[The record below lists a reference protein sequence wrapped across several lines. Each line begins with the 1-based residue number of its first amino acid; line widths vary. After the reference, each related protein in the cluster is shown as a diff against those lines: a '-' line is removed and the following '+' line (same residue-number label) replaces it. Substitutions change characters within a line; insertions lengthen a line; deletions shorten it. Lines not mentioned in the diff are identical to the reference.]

1 MISIMTKN
9 LREGMVTA
17 QGIYN
22 SRGAAYLV
30 KGSKLNQQYINRLRD
45 IGIKRVAVTS
55 MDTLHP
61 APPAPDDIV
70 QERTRIGAIQ
80 RVYNVFQ
87 KATELSDTV
96 IEPLFESTDAIVM
109 DVLSRH
115 ENLVQMTDI
124 RLHDDY
130 TFAHSVSVSILSTML
145 GWLCGFDKKDLMTL
159 ALGGMLHDVGKI
171 SIPSDV
177 LNKPSS
183 LNDAE
188 FDMIRHHPI
197 VGRERLSHLH
207 IPQASLISA
216 IAYEHHEHMNGRGY
230 PRHIKGN
237 AINLFARIAE
247 VADVYDALTSERSYK
262 RSYKPHT
269 AYKIMTKLS
278 PGQFDEDLLQL
289 FFQNVA
295 IFPVGTV
302 MKTKLGYTIVK
313 EVTPGQTQAPVVC
326 LFANEKQQP
335 LETPRIVLLSNF
347 PSSVIESVL
356 DDQELLILS
365 YRMHM
370 DPATLLTDDGITE

>member
-207 IPQASLISA
+207 IPQASLI
-216 IAYEHHEHMNGRGY
+216 
-230 PRHIKGN
+230 
-237 AINLFARIAE
+237 FARIAE

-356 DDQELLILS
+356 DDQELLTLS